1 MPNINNCINN
11 EKIVLTNTNINNW
24 KNTTKD
30 PEPSEFNYP
39 KNNTKSNQDEELLN
53 DYEYYEKTILFM
65 GLILISNLYFIFIE
79 NSITKLLYIFFYN
92 LILIYTTTHML
103 KYYYKFDSKKKTH
116 PQYLLRVIGC
126 GFQKYIST
134 PSIFKGK
141 LKNIYFPEH
150 TIFNKNYT
158 IIKEEVNNILKYVDK
173 IPLTHDA
180 IPYNEYISRDYDKQT
195 GRGWKTC
202 TIKLE
207 GKLTEIGKLHCP
219 KLANL
224 VNIPIIRNTT
234 ISILEGKRHIPIHCG
249 YFKGYIRYLFC
260 VIEPK
265 NNHSFIYI
273 NKEKYI
279 FKENEGILWDDLFP
293 HEVYNMSED
302 YRVCIYVDVLRK
314 LDNKLLNFIFK
325 NIIKLSG
332 YSKEINKMNAAYEKK
347 PISLDDFPKYK
358 E

>member
-1 MPNINNCINN
+1 MLNIND
-11 EKIVLTNTNINNW
+11 W
-24 KNTTKD
+24 KKNVND
-30 PEPSEFNYP
+30 PDPSEFNYP

-79 NSITKLLYIFFYN
+79 NSITKILYIFFYN
-92 LILIYTTTHML
+92 LILIYTVTLLL
-103 KYYYKFDSKKKTH
+103 KYYYNHNFKQERNN
-116 PQYLLRVIGC
+116 QYPLRVIGC

-141 LKNIYFPEH
+141 LKYKYFPQH
-150 TIFNKNYT
+150 TIFDKNYT
-158 IIKEEVNNILKYVDK
+158 IIKEEVNKLLKYVDK

-180 IPYNEYISRDYDKQT
+180 IPYNEYISRDYDKKT

-202 TIKLE
+202 PIKLE
-207 GKLTEIGKLHCP
+207 GKITEIGKLHCP
-219 KLANL
+219 KLAQL

-234 ISILEGKRHIPIHCG
+234 VSILEGKRHIPIHCG

-265 NNHSFIYI
+265 KNHSFIYI

-279 FKENEGILWDDLFP
+279 FKENQGILWDDLFP

-302 YRVCIYVDVLRK
+302 FRVCIYVDVLRK
-314 LDNKLLNFIFK
+314 LDNKLLNFLFK
-325 NIIKLSG
+325 NIIKFSN
-332 YSKEINKMNAAYEKK
+332 YSKEINKINAAYEKK
-347 PISLDDFPKYK
+347 PIAFNDFPKYT